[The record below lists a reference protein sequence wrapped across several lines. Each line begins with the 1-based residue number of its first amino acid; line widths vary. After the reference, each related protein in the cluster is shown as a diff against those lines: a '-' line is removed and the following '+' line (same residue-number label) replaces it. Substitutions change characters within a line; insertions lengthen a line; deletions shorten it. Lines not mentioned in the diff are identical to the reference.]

1 MKTHHLI
8 IAVGAALFALTG
20 VALSGFG
27 KLPATEVSM
36 KGDRLDVI
44 EQAQRCVGS
53 SMMAACAD
61 DAATE
66 RAIARNSA
74 TIQVYSA
81 PGETIIVRT
90 KVGI

>member
-27 KLPATEVSM
+27 KMPATEVSA

-44 EQAQRCVGS
+44 EQAQRCSGS

-66 RAIARNSA
+66 RALARNNA
-74 TIQVYSA
+74 TIQVYETA
-81 PGETIIVRT
+81 GETIIVRT
-90 KVGI
+90 KVGS